1 MFCKAFSK
9 IKYFKMKKTI
19 VVLFLIF
26 LFSNLSNAQ
35 IYKGFGVK
43 LGTSIANQTSNLFS
57 SDLYYK
63 FGFTGGVFKESHIF
77 EKLNIVTGI
86 NYVQKGALDPFIRT
100 SETGQYL
107 GTDYIHR
114 NINYVSLEVLAKYDG
129 NTSIISPYILAGVRM
144 DIFVSAKN
152 VLNGEE
158 LPLTA
163 YNYPI
168 NNNRIFGGTI
178 GMGIDYRFSKKYSVF
193 IESTYNPDFSF
204 NKMSESLLYVGND
217 WEVKNYSFDIR
228 TGIKF

>member
-1 MFCKAFSK
+1 
-9 IKYFKMKKTI
+9 MKKTI

-57 SDLYYK
+57 TNLNYK

-86 NYVQKGALDPFIRT
+86 NYVQKGALDPFIQT

-107 GTDYIHR
+107 GTDYFHR
-114 NINYVSLEVLAKYDG
+114 NVNYASLEVLAKYDG
-129 NTSIISPYILAGVRM
+129 NTGTISPYILAGVRM
-144 DIFVSAKN
+144 DIFISAKN
-152 VLNGEE
+152 VLNGKE
-158 LPLTA
+158 LTPSE
-163 YNYPI
+163 YSYPI
-168 NNNRIFGGTI
+168 NNNRIFGATI
-178 GMGIDYRFSKKYSVF
+178 GMGIDYRPSKKYSVF
-193 IESTYNPDFSF
+193 IESTYNPDFNF
-204 NKMSESLLYVGND
+204 NKMGESLIYLNNT
-217 WEVKNYSFDIR
+217 WEVENYSFDIR